1 MYDEEQMMH
10 IRYICSNMK
19 VNNLNRKT
27 QKKTKKEILSVCF
40 LFVIISV
47 ISQYAIDVISKI
59 LQKLPVS
66 EWFKVTFSYK
76 VYYAAVITAFING
89 LLSTKLNGKI
99 FAISAVIVAT
109 TIYQTILYLTDEET
123 QSNIELIY
131 SIIRDIFLILLILY
145 IVERLFEDSNKDRSQ
160 EQIDTNS
167 AITVTIVSSIVINL
181 ATFLSRTAYSI
192 LDEFLFS
199 NN

>member
-10 IRYICSNMK
+10 IRYICSNMN
-19 VNNLNRKT
+19 VNNLNRKK

-89 LLSTKLNGKI
+89 LLSTKLNGKL

-109 TIYQTILYLTDEET
+109 TIYQTILYLTEEET

-145 IVERLFEDSNKDRSQ
+145 IVERLFEDSNKDRTQ

>member
-10 IRYICSNMK
+10 IRYICSNMN
-19 VNNLNRKT
+19 VNNLNRKK

-89 LLSTKLNGKI
+89 LLSTKLKGKI

-109 TIYQTILYLTDEET
+109 TIYQTILYLTEEET

>member
-1 MYDEEQMMH
+1 MYDDEQMMH
-10 IRYICSNMK
+10 IRYICSNMN
-19 VNNLNRKT
+19 VNNLNRKK

-89 LLSTKLNGKI
+89 LLSTKLNGKL

-109 TIYQTILYLTDEET
+109 TIYQTILYLTEEET

-145 IVERLFEDSNKDRSQ
+145 IVERLFEDSNKDRTQ